1 MGNNEDELIEVE
13 DNSLNELDNF
23 FSLIFDLTQV
33 AYEEVINSAFFNTII
48 DTVKTVDDTCENIS
62 KIYKG
67 IKLVASIPDRLFLR
81 KFERLCVGVGK
92 IPEQKRKKYMKK
104 ISKKKFNKESAFIL
118 DVISRV
124 EDLEKIDIFS
134 LLWEAKIDGKIDEDK
149 FRRYVIMTA
158 STMLQDIKY
167 MPKHIVN
174 NTFYIT
180 QMEEEGLL
188 AQGWIIYAGLAWGTA
203 EEEGGNVYEYT
214 SFAKEY
220 CQCVWNIVSMDIEKS
235 KNAIFTPEPVTK
247 DDIDSMFTEQK

>member
-167 MPKHIVN
+167 MSKHIVN

-203 EEEGGNVYEYT
+203 EE
-214 SFAKEY
+214 
-220 CQCVWNIVSMDIEKS
+220 IVSNDL
-235 KNAIFTPEPVTK
+235 
-247 DDIDSMFTEQK
+247 

>member
-92 IPEQKRKKYMKK
+92 I
-104 ISKKKFNKESAFIL
+104 A
-118 DVISRV
+118 
-124 EDLEKIDIFS
+124 
-134 LLWEAKIDGKIDEDK
+134 
-149 FRRYVIMTA
+149 
-158 STMLQDIKY
+158 
-167 MPKHIVN
+167 
-174 NTFYIT
+174 
-180 QMEEEGLL
+180 
-188 AQGWIIYAGLAWGTA
+188 
-203 EEEGGNVYEYT
+203 
-214 SFAKEY
+214 
-220 CQCVWNIVSMDIEKS
+220 
-235 KNAIFTPEPVTK
+235 
-247 DDIDSMFTEQK
+247 

>member
-1 MGNNEDELIEVE
+1 MGNNEDVEVE
-13 DNSLNELDNF
+13 DNSLNELDKF
-23 FSLIFDLTQV
+23 FSLVFDLTQT
-33 AYEEVINSAFFNTII
+33 AYEEVINSAFFNTIV

-92 IPEQKRKKYMKK
+92 IPEQKRKKYIKK
-104 ISKKKFNKESAFIL
+104 ISKKKFNKECAFIL

-158 STMLQDIKY
+158 STMLQDLKY
-167 MPKHIVN
+167 MSKHIMN
-174 NTFYIT
+174 DTFHIT

-188 AQGWIIYAGLAWGTA
+188 AQEWIIYAGLAWETD

-214 SFAKEY
+214 SVAKEY
-220 CQCVWNIVSMDIEKS
+220 CQCVWNIVSMDAEKS

-247 DDIDSMFTEQK
+247 DDIDAMFTEQ